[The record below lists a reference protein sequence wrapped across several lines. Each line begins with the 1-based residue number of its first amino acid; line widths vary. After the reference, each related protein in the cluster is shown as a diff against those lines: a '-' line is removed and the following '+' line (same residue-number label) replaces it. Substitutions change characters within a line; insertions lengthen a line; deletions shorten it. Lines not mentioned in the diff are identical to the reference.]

1 MTIEIVDFPIK
12 NGDFPI
18 SYVKLPEGIL
28 PFKISDDCG
37 ILLRASLQ
45 LHSFRPTRARK
56 QRCHHEREAPAKHAS
71 VKTTQE
77 PWGQKWF
84 PLKQIELATLGLRNI
99 FGSQFFGK
107 LSTAKWELL
116 QKLILAQPIL
126 SIYLSCIADSVLYF
140 NHSSRSADEV
150 CRTRINKSSRRNRSI
165 FKCVTCTWKCNVL
178 TIVQRMTH
186 H

>member
-116 QKLILAQPIL
+116 QKLILA
-126 SIYLSCIADSVLYF
+126 
-140 NHSSRSADEV
+140 
-150 CRTRINKSSRRNRSI
+150 
-165 FKCVTCTWKCNVL
+165 
-178 TIVQRMTH
+178 
-186 H
+186 